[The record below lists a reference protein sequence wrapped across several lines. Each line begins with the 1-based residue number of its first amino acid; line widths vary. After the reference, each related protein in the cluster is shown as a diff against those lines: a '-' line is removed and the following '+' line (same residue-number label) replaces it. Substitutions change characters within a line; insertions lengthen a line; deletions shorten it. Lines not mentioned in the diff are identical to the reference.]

1 MIQIR
6 MNGIRL
12 SQGMSQIQQYVDA
25 GNPGSPL
32 PVYQTLATDKINI
45 TSLALETRG
54 SGTAICCCLDNGSA
68 PAPQAISGVRYGGNP
83 LFSHLEKISKVV
95 TVSVYPHHSSLN
107 TLGFLVQLLGTQKI
121 MFQHMVTSHAMI
133 SFAIDPSDQER
144 VLNLL
149 EHEFDLPPTHAP
161 FQQNFDASAFVK
173 ERYYETRATYSE
185 QKIKTYGIRL
195 DQNLDLFEFHASQA
209 QVETCG
215 QGIRF
220 LEKVGKKFYFASA
233 ITHFRD
239 QNTCHLFCLTQA
251 LEFPDRNSFPS
262 QFKADT
268 GVDICQMKPVDLIS
282 FHGPH
287 FGDRF
292 GIFMGAMACL
302 NTVSITVLLAGCTG
316 SSICLVLPASQGEK
330 AISAL
335 SKGFDIP

>member
-1 MIQIR
+1 MNQIP

-12 SQGMSQIQQYVDA
+12 GQGMRQIQQYVDA
-25 GNPGSPL
+25 GNPGSL
-32 PVYQTLATDKINI
+32 VPVYQTLAADKINI
-45 TSLALETRG
+45 TSLALETG
-54 SGTAICCCLDNGSA
+54 DSGAAICCCLDSESA
-68 PAPQAISGVRYGGNP
+68 PASGLISGAGYGVNP
-83 LFSHLEKISKVV
+83 RLPDIEKISKVC

-121 MFQHMVTSHAMI
+121 MFHHMVTSHAMI

-149 EHEFDLPPTHAP
+149 EHEFNLPPTHAP

-173 ERYYETRATYSE
+173 ERYYETRATYIE
-185 QKIKTYGIRL
+185 QKIKTYGMRL
-195 DQNLDLFEFHASQA
+195 DQNLDLFEFHAGQS
-209 QVETCG
+209 QVEACG

-220 LEKVGKKFYFASA
+220 LEKAGKNFYFALA

-251 LEFPDRNSFPS
+251 LELPDRKAFPS

-268 GVDICQMKPVDLIS
+268 GVDLCRMKPVDLIS

-287 FGDRF
+287 LGDRF

-302 NTVSITVLLAGCTG
+302 NTASIKVLLAGCTG
-316 SSICLVLPASQGEK
+316 SSICLVLPASLGEK

-335 SKGFDIP
+335 SKGFDTP

>member
-12 SQGMSQIQQYVDA
+12 GQGMRLIQQYVDA
-25 GNPGSPL
+25 GNPGSL
-32 PVYQTLATDKINI
+32 VPVYQTLSADKINI
-45 TSLALETRG
+45 TSLALETG
-54 SGTAICCCLDNGSA
+54 DSGTAICCCLDNESASA
-68 PAPQAISGVRYGGNP
+68 PGVRYGVNP
-83 LFSHLEKISKVV
+83 LFPGLEKISKVC
-95 TVSVYPHHSSLN
+95 TVSVYPHHASLN

-161 FQQNFDASAFVK
+161 FQQKFDASAFVK
-173 ERYYETRATYSE
+173 ERYYETRATYIE

-195 DQNLDLFEFHASQA
+195 DQNLDLFEFHAGQA
-209 QVETCG
+209 LVETCG

-220 LEKVGKKFYFASA
+220 LEKAGKKFYFASA

-239 QNTCHLFCLTQA
+239 QNTCHLFCITQA
-251 LEFPDRNSFPS
+251 LEFPDRQAFPS
-262 QFKADT
+262 QFKRDT
-268 GVDICQMKPVDLIS
+268 GVDLYRMRPVDLIS

-302 NTVSITVLLAGCTG
+302 NAASIPVLLAGCAG
-316 SSICLVLPASQGEK
+316 SSICMVLPASLGEK
-330 AISAL
+330 TISAL
-335 SKGFDIP
+335 SKGFDTP